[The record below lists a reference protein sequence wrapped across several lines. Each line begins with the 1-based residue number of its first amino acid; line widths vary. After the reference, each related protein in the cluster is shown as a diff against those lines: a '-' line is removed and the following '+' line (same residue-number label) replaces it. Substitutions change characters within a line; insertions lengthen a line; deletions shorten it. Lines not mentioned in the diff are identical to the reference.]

1 MGHRES
7 IRRTARA
14 HGSLSFFSA
23 FAIALV
29 ALATGEAHA
38 QDRFV
43 YADEPVHPGCVHALA
58 MQEGDRGP
66 VTTAVSLQGC
76 ATSMR
81 TKSKVWY
88 ERDLAVIKASPL
100 EGGGTFGYRVLTRLD
115 NGIFALAIRRVR
127 EDGEERVSLA
137 AVQLVARPMI
147 RHGSIVPL
155 MQIEL
160 LGELWVPDMELAS
173 FRSMGNTVHF
183 VSGVGADR
191 VERDFD
197 FTRLGRMRK

>member
-23 FAIALV
+23 FAITLV

-137 AVQLVARPMI
+137 AVQMVARPML
-147 RHGSIVPL
+147 RHSVITRL
-155 MQIEL
+155 MLLEL
-160 LGELWVPDMELAS
+160 LGELWVPEMQLSS
-173 FRSMGNTVHF
+173 FRSVGNAVHF
-183 VSGVGADR
+183 VSGIGP
-191 VERDFD
+191 ERIERNVDL
-197 FTRLGRMRK
+197 TRLGRQRR